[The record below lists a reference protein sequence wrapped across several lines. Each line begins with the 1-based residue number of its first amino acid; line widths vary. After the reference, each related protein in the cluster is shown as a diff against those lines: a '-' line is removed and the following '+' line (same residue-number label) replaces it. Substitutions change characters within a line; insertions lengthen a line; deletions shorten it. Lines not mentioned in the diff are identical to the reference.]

1 MLKELN
7 LLFDLNKKRYGRLRE
22 QINAKERSKAQ
33 IQQEIL
39 DHRLQIRSIQRQIH
53 EHKQGFRQ
61 DIVTQVVNIDFVK
74 SHQYNTDKLLHQ
86 TNACQEKINT
96 CNERLRA
103 VENEIKLL
111 KIELRKFLVKEEKY
125 NYLLNEPGVV
135 GTN

>member
-7 LLFDLNKKRYGRLRE
+7 LLFDLNKKRYSRLRE
-22 QINAKERSKAQ
+22 QINAKERSKEQ

-39 DHRLQIRSIQRQIH
+39 NNRLQIRSIQRQIH

-74 SHQYNTDKLLHQ
+74 SHQYNTDKLLHKITSLQ
-86 TNACQEKINT
+86 DKINMY
-96 CNERLRA
+96 NEKLRA
-103 VENEIKLL
+103 IEAEIKLL

-125 NYLLNEPGVV
+125 NYLLNEPSVV
-135 GTN
+135 GN